1 MHARR
6 RIVLAVKTVLQDL
19 VDAAVVTSV
28 SAGRAAPQPVA
39 NTPFLLVYAR
49 TEQSR
54 SITMDD
60 DRRLQRGLT
69 LVIEGVFASPEDSD
83 DRGDDLALAVEVALA
98 ADDVLGGLI
107 KDIELA
113 RTELDARAD
122 GETRTGRV
130 RLEFAVEYH
139 TTAGRPDA
147 SLD

>member
-6 RIVLAVKTVLQDL
+6 RIVLAVVAALRPL
-19 VDAAVVTSV
+19 VDAGTVTAIA
-28 SAGRAAPQPVA
+28 AGRAAPQPVA
-39 NTPFLLVYAR
+39 KAPYLLVYAR

-54 SITMDD
+54 SINMDD
-60 DRRLQRGLT
+60 DRRLQRSPT
-69 LVIEGVFASPEDSD
+69 LAIEAVFASVEDSD
-83 DRGDDLALAVEVALA
+83 EKGDDLALAVEVAMA
-98 ADDVLGGLI
+98 ADSTLGGLI

-113 RTELDARAD
+113 RTDLDARAD
-122 GETRTGRV
+122 GETRLGRV